1 MVNNLISMLDK
12 YTNKVS
18 IQIEAMD
25 KQISDLTS
33 QIDKAYSHMNRH
45 PYYLHAICV
54 HDGSA

>member
-1 MVNNLISMLDK
+1 MLDK

-18 IQIEAMD
+18 NQIEAMD
-25 KQISDLTS
+25 KQINELTT
-33 QIDKAYSHMNRH
+33 QIDKAYSHMNKN